1 VSDSLRFHGP
11 PLTMAT
17 EWPRPGTCLVSLAG
31 ELDMDTAPLL
41 ADYLR
46 EQTSSGPAHLLLDLA
61 GVELI
66 AAAGVNLVLAVLR
79 NECGVR
85 GQLRIIGLPGNKR
98 VARTLRL
105 TGVDAVLPVHPT
117 ADHALDHLDRVSR
130 N

>member
-1 VSDSLRFHGP
+1 MGDSLRFQVP
-11 PLTMAT
+11 PLTMTT
-17 EWPRPGTCLVSLAG
+17 EWPRPDTCLVTLAG

-66 AAAGVNLVLAVLR
+66 AAAGVNLIVGTLR
-79 NECGVR
+79 NEHGIR
-85 GQLRIIGLPGNKR
+85 GQLRIIGLPANKV

-105 TGVDAVLPVHPT
+105 TGVDALLPVHPT
-117 ADHALDHLDRVSR
+117 ADDALEHLDRVNR